1 MRFAIQVTFWA
12 VGIPLQVLTITA
24 LLRGWYRRFPFV
36 FAYVVA
42 CLLAAFIEVPLNV
55 ARYLKMDVAPR
66 GPAYYYW
73 INEVL
78 TQVLIF
84 AVVVSLISYA
94 TAALQSRRVLRTC
107 LIGGPLLLAAISF
120 GVHYKTEVVTGAWM
134 APWLRDLNFG
144 AAILDLLL
152 WGMLIA
158 AKQKDYKVLMLSGAL
173 GIQFTGE
180 AIGSA
185 LRTLSAPTKSK
196 ALSLTGAIIVVLA
209 DLVCLYIWWQ
219 TFRARPAQEK
229 GRCASAA
236 QLPLKHEG

>member
-12 VGIPLQVLTITA
+12 VGIPLEVLTITA

-36 FAYVVA
+36 LAYVVA
-42 CLLAAFIEVPLNV
+42 LLLAVCIEVPINLG
-55 ARYLKMDVAPR
+55 KFFQMQVAPR

-78 TQVLIF
+78 TQILIF
-84 AVVVSLISYA
+84 AVVVSLIYYA
-94 TAALQSRRVLRTC
+94 TAALQSRRILRAF
-107 LIGGPLLLAAISF
+107 LIGGPLLSAAISF
-120 GVHYKTEVVTGAWM
+120 GVHYRTEVVTGSWM
-134 APWLRDLNFG
+134 TPWLRDLNFG
-144 AAILDLLL
+144 SAILDLLL

-185 LRTLSAPTKSK
+185 LRTLAAPSHSK
-196 ALSLTGAIIVVLA
+196 ALSLTGAILGGLA

-219 TFRARPAQEK
+219 TFRAKPPAQKKREL
-229 GRCASAA
+229 RA
-236 QLPLKHEG
+236 